1 MAVHMGVHLAF
12 WPTRIVWGTEEET
25 KECVE
30 TGVGMMTRAIAG
42 DIDWL
47 EGATFGGLSRKS

>member
-1 MAVHMGVHLAF
+1 MGVHLAF
-12 WPTRIVWGTEEET
+12 WPTRMVRGTEEEP

-47 EGATFGGLSRKS
+47 ESATFGGLSRKP